1 MFPMESYDTDA
12 LILLRGVL
20 QDEAVASFVRAL
32 QNDDIAAYA
41 RAEELLLAEDMQNS
55 FAAYLTHK
63 ILCDDN
69 LFARRAFA
77 GTLNNDICQAYSHDL
92 AILQDIAKK
101 ADNPSGKV
109 ALAADSGFPSVR
121 YGKDDDVFGKNWG
134 DGESLQKLVNFY
146 RHNGYG
152 IYIGHKAFTFENKTL
167 KPVRNTSDITLSDL
181 KDYEAEKKAIENN
194 TINFISGLP
203 YSNMLLYGD
212 KGTGKSSTI
221 HAILNK
227 YAEKGL
233 RAVEIPKDQIKDIN
247 AVKEVLAGL
256 PFKFFI
262 FIDDLS
268 LEEHDEKVT
277 SLKASLE
284 GSLTEKG
291 ANVMIV
297 ATSNRRHIL
306 KENFSDRENSVHARD
321 TMEEQLSLSDRFG
334 LTVYFSSTGKSEYLS
349 IIRQLAA
356 DRKLKT
362 PQDDLFA
369 LAERWAL
376 LKGGRSP
383 RRARQFIDFAFAC
396 EAKNQPIEF

>member
-181 KDYEAEKKAIENN
+181 KDYEAEKKAIEDN

>member
-1 MFPMESYDTDA
+1 MESYDTDA

-181 KDYEAEKKAIENN
+181 KDYEAEKKAIEDN

-247 AVKEVLAGL
+247 AVKEVLVGL

-369 LAERWAL
+369 LAERWTL

>member
-1 MFPMESYDTDA
+1 MESYDTDA

-77 GTLNNDICQAYSHDL
+77 GTLNNDICQAYSRDL

-181 KDYEAEKKAIENN
+181 KDYEAEKKAIEDN

>member
-1 MFPMESYDTDA
+1 MESYDTDA

-181 KDYEAEKKAIENN
+181 KDYEAEKKAIEDN

-247 AVKEVLAGL
+247 AVKEVLVGL

>member
-77 GTLNNDICQAYSHDL
+77 GTLNNDICQAYSNDL

-181 KDYEAEKKAIENN
+181 KDYEAEKKAIEDN
-194 TINFISGLP
+194 TINFISGIP

-212 KGTGKSSTI
+212 KETGKSSTI

-306 KENFSDRENSVHARD
+306 KENFSDRENSVHTRD

-376 LKGGRSP
+376 FKGGRSP

>member
-181 KDYEAEKKAIENN
+181 KDYEAEKKAIEDN

-247 AVKEVLAGL
+247 AVKEVLVGL

>member
-1 MFPMESYDTDA
+1 
-12 LILLRGVL
+12 
-20 QDEAVASFVRAL
+20 
-32 QNDDIAAYA
+32 
-41 RAEELLLAEDMQNS
+41 
-55 FAAYLTHK
+55 
-63 ILCDDN
+63 
-69 LFARRAFA
+69 
-77 GTLNNDICQAYSHDL
+77 
-92 AILQDIAKK
+92 
-101 ADNPSGKV
+101 
-109 ALAADSGFPSVR
+109 
-121 YGKDDDVFGKNWG
+121 
-134 DGESLQKLVNFY
+134 
-146 RHNGYG
+146 
-152 IYIGHKAFTFENKTL
+152 
-167 KPVRNTSDITLSDL
+167 
-181 KDYEAEKKAIENN
+181 
-194 TINFISGLP
+194 
-203 YSNMLLYGD
+203 MLLYGD

-247 AVKEVLAGL
+247 AVKEVLVGL

>member
-1 MFPMESYDTDA
+1 MESYDTDA

-181 KDYEAEKKAIENN
+181 KDYEAEKKAIEDN

-334 LTVYFSSTGKSEYLS
+334 LTVFFSSTGKSEYLS

-356 DRKLKT
+356 DCKLKT

>member
-1 MFPMESYDTDA
+1 MESYDTDA

-181 KDYEAEKKAIENN
+181 KDYEAEKKAIEDN

-221 HAILNK
+221 HAVLNK

-247 AVKEVLAGL
+247 AVKEVLVGL

>member
-1 MFPMESYDTDA
+1 MESYDTDA

-181 KDYEAEKKAIENN
+181 KDYEAEKKAIEDN
-194 TINFISGLP
+194 TINFTSGLP

-349 IIRQLAA
+349 IIRQLAV

>member
-77 GTLNNDICQAYSHDL
+77 GTLNNDICQAYSRDL

-181 KDYEAEKKAIENN
+181 KDYEAEKKAIEDN

>member
-1 MFPMESYDTDA
+1 MESYDTDA

-181 KDYEAEKKAIENN
+181 KDYEAEKKAIEDN

>member
-1 MFPMESYDTDA
+1 MESYDTDA

-181 KDYEAEKKAIENN
+181 KDYEAEKKAIEDN

-221 HAILNK
+221 HAVLNK

-306 KENFSDRENSVHARD
+306 KENFSDRENSVHTRD

>member
-181 KDYEAEKKAIENN
+181 KDYEAEKKAIEDN

-369 LAERWAL
+369 LAERWTL

>member
-1 MFPMESYDTDA
+1 MESYDTDA

-181 KDYEAEKKAIENN
+181 KDYEAEKKAIEDN

-221 HAILNK
+221 HAVLNK

>member
-181 KDYEAEKKAIENN
+181 KDYEAEKKAIEDN

-221 HAILNK
+221 HAVLNK

-247 AVKEVLAGL
+247 AVKEVLVGL

>member
-181 KDYEAEKKAIENN
+181 KDYEAEKKAIEDN

-221 HAILNK
+221 HAVLNK

>member
-1 MFPMESYDTDA
+1 MESYDTDT

-20 QDEAVASFVRAL
+20 RDEAIASFVRAL
-32 QNDDIAAYA
+32 HDDDLAAYA

-55 FAAYLTHK
+55 FATYLTHK
-63 ILCDDN
+63 ILYDDN
-69 LFARRAFA
+69 LFAHRAFA
-77 GTLNNDICQAYSHDL
+77 GTLNDDIRRAYSHDL
-92 AILQDIAKK
+92 SVLQNIAKK
-101 ADNPSGKV
+101 ADNLCGKT
-109 ALAADSGFPSVR
+109 ALAVSDGFPAIR

-134 DGESLQKLVNFY
+134 DGESLQKLVEFY
-146 RHNGYG
+146 KHNGYG
-152 IYIGHKAFTFENKTL
+152 VYIGHKAFTFENKML
-167 KPVRNTSDITLSDL
+167 KPVRNTSDITLADL
-181 KDYEAEKKAIENN
+181 KDYEAEKKAIEDN
-194 TINFISGLP
+194 TFNFVSGLP

-221 HAILNK
+221 HAVLNK
-227 YAEKGL
+227 YAQQGL
-233 RAVEIPKDQIKDIN
+233 RAVEIPKDQIKEIN

-268 LEEHDEKVT
+268 LEERDEKVT

-334 LTVYFSSTGKSEYLS
+334 LTVYFSSTGKAEYLS

-356 DRKLKT
+356 DCDLKM
-362 PQDDLFA
+362 PQADLFA

-396 EAKNQPIEF
+396 EAKNQPVEF